1 MQMRKLLRNKKAITP
16 VLSNVLM
23 MLIAVAGMSIAIT
36 ATYVISTN
44 FHDIM
49 GERLIVEDVWFRSG
63 GISIYL
69 RNTGKVSLRF
79 SSIYLNHTSQSFTSL
94 DLEVSGHGW
103 LNITYAWTA
112 NKVYYINIVTS
123 RGTQVADYYK
133 APA

>member
-23 MLIAVAGMSIAIT
+23 MLIAVAGMSLAIT

-49 GERLIVEDVWFRSG
+49 GERLIVEDVCFRSG

-69 RNTGKVSLRF
+69 RNTGKVSLRLG
-79 SSIYLNHTSQSFTSL
+79 SVYLNHTSHSFTSL